1 MQIEAGLY
9 EEAIENAQWVLQQ
22 DPDFPFVDAHAR
34 PGADPVRA
42 SR

>member
-9 EEAIENAQWVLQQ
+9 DEAIESAEWVLQQ
-22 DPDFPFVDAHAR
+22 DPDFPFIDDHAR
-34 PGADPVRA
+34 PRADPVRA